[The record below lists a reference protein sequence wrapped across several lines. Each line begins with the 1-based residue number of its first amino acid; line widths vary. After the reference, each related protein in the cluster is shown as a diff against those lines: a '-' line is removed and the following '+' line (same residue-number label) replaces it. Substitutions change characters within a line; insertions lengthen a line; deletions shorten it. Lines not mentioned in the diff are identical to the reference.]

1 MKQFFLQD
9 VKEQSQQS
17 AYLFIVINVVWF
29 VGGIAELDYGNFD
42 NVLQLFWSFSIVG
55 ILLGLK
61 DLHGDSLPEDWRQG
75 YTMMAAAVLVAS
87 LLGINEDLNTSGIWT
102 IFGFGILALGI
113 TSEGVIDN
121 IWRYAAVIAG
131 LFGIIGSGTEF
142 VTGTNIIGESPI
154 QFVAFLTFIAGVGVG
169 RLLAWNKKD

>member
-102 IFGFGILALGI
+102 IFGFGILGF
-113 TSEGVIDN
+113 SV
-121 IWRYAAVIAG
+121 
-131 LFGIIGSGTEF
+131 FGSGMVVSF
-142 VTGTNIIGESPI
+142 RVRDAG
-154 QFVAFLTFIAGVGVG
+154 FLGGQGGICAVF
-169 RLLAWNKKD
+169 

>member
-131 LFGIIGSGTEF
+131 LFGIIGSGSEF
-142 VTGTNIIGESPI
+142 VTRTNIIGESPL

-169 RLLAWNKKD
+169 PLLAWNKKD

>member
-29 VGGIAELDYGNFD
+29 VGGIAELDYGKFD
-42 NVLQLFWSFSIVG
+42 NELQLFWSFSIVG

-113 TSEGVIDN
+113 TSEGVIGN

-131 LFGIIGSGTEF
+131 LFGIIGSGSEF
-142 VTGTNIIGESPI
+142 VTGTNIIGESPL

-169 RLLAWNKKD
+169 PLLAWNKKD

>member
-1 MKQFFLQD
+1 MKQFFLQE

-61 DLHGDSLPEDWRQG
+61 DLHGDALPEDWRQG

-87 LLGINEDLNTSGIWT
+87 LLGCLLYTSP
-102 IFGFGILALGI
+102 
-113 TSEGVIDN
+113 
-121 IWRYAAVIAG
+121 
-131 LFGIIGSGTEF
+131 
-142 VTGTNIIGESPI
+142 SPRDR
-154 QFVAFLTFIAGVGVG
+154 G
-169 RLLAWNKKD
+169 